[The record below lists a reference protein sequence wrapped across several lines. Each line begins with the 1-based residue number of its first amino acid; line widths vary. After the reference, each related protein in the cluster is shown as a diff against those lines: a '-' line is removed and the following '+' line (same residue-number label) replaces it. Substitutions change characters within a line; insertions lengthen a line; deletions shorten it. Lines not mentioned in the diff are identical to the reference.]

1 MYIVQRQIL
10 KVVDNWS
17 IISTALATL
26 YYDALWNLGMVNYL
40 NNCSTSLSLLLWNS
54 LLEMPRFTSPG
65 PMMWGC
71 VHSVGCP
78 YFAVAL
84 KKTSS
89 GIDTL
94 WNPEN
99 LCCSYFWE
107 KCASGLSDIR
117 IGHLILAAL
126 NPIIVYLHLH
136 VARFDLKSFIL

>member
-26 YYDALWNLGMVNYL
+26 YYDALWNLGMIIYL

-54 LLEMPRFTSPG
+54 PLEMPWLTSPS
-65 PMMWGC
+65 PIMWGC

-84 KKTSS
+84 KIVFS
-89 GIDTL
+89 GIETL
-94 WNPEN
+94 SNPKKV
-99 LCCSYFWE
+99 CCPYFWE
-107 KCASGLSDIR
+107 KCASGLHVIR
-117 IGHLILAAL
+117 TGHLILAAL
-126 NPIIVYLHLH
+126 NPNIFYLHPN
-136 VARFDLKSFIL
+136 VARFALKSFIL